1 MGGEI
6 IVKDVMDY
14 GVTTVLATMF
24 LWLIVLYV
32 RDIHPASQRH
42 NVLLEQLCQND
53 ERHDKLIEN
62 NTRATENM
70 AEALKVINA
79 TFQMSNETVREVK
92 QSLEMHDQRAQ
103 HLENTVT
110 IIKERVSK

>member
-1 MGGEI
+1 
-6 IVKDVMDY
+6 
-14 GVTTVLATMF
+14 
-24 LWLIVLYV
+24 
-32 RDIHPASQRH
+32 
-42 NVLLEQLCQND
+42 
-53 ERHDKLIEN
+53 
-62 NTRATENM
+62 
-70 AEALKVINA
+70 VINA